1 MILRKDKKTVNVND
15 NNLAF
20 IAKLKASGFVEV
32 VVVPDTITAVQLR
45 LQLLTDGHTA
55 DQVNAVINALP
66 DPQKA
71 QAEILWEYSTE
82 VHRDNPLL
90 QQLAVAVGYATPEAM
105 DQFFI
110 SASKL

>member
-71 QAEILWEYSTE
+71 QAEILWEDRKS
-82 VHRDNPLL
+82 V
-90 QQLAVAVGYATPEAM
+90 V
-105 DQFFI
+105 
-110 SASKL
+110 